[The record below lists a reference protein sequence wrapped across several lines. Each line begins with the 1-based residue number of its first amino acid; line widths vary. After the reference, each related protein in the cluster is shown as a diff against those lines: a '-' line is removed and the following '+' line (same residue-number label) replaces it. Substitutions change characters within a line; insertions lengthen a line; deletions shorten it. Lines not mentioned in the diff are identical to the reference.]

1 MHGATMKISQY
12 NVTYATGVY
21 LKLFKIGPKILIVNI
36 WHLPSGHSIEREV
49 PWLFFEA

>member
-21 LKLFKIGPKILIVNI
+21 LKLFKIGPKILIVNVYDI
-36 WHLPSGHSIEREV
+36 YHPDIL
-49 PWLFFEA
+49 